1 MAGRSPE
8 TRKQASAIARSV
20 EGMVST
26 AASNDRGR
34 NDDVSVLLNGEP
46 DGEQPAGTS
55 HPGSASA
62 AEQPDQASSQTA
74 AEIAPRFD
82 SLVAYPPAP
91 AGDSGAESAEP
102 IDDPLSRKLEGISVE
117 PGVYLLKDRN
127 GKVLYVGKAKSLRSR
142 VR

>member
-8 TRKQASAIARSV
+8 TRKQASAIARSA

-26 AASNDRGR
+26 AASNDRR
-34 NDDVSVLLNGEP
+34 RDDAVSVLLNGEP
-46 DGEQPAGTS
+46 DREQPAGTNQ
-55 HPGSASA
+55 PRASPV
-62 AEQPDQASSQTA
+62 EQPEQASSQTA

-82 SLVAYPPAP
+82 SLVAYPSAS

-102 IDDPLSRKLEGISVE
+102 IDDPLSRKLEGIPAE

-142 VR
+142 VRA